1 MTTMIV
7 EVYDAL
13 RDAGANEEKA
23 RKAAEVLANYE
34 DRFARIDTRLERF
47 DGRMNLLQWMIGA
60 NFALT
65 LAVFI
70 KLFVH

>member
-7 EVYDAL
+7 EIYDAL
-13 RDAGANEEKA
+13 RDAWANEEKA

-47 DGRMNLLQWMIGA
+47 DGRMNPLQWMIGA

-70 KLFVH
+70 K

>member
-1 MTTMIV
+1 MIV

-13 RDAGANEEKA
+13 RDVGAGEEKA
-23 RKAAEVLANYE
+23 RKAAEVLANND

-70 KLFVH
+70 K

>member
-7 EVYDAL
+7 EIYDAL
-13 RDAGANEEKA
+13 RDAWANEEKA

-47 DGRMNLLQWMIGA
+47 DGRMNPLQWMIGA

>member
-13 RDAGANEEKA
+13 RDAGAGEEKA
-23 RKAAEVLANYE
+23 RKAAEVLANND
-34 DRFARIDTRLERF
+34 DRFARINMRLERF
-47 DGRMNLLQWMIGA
+47 EGRMNLLQRMVGA

-70 KLFVH
+70 KPFVH

>member
-70 KLFVH
+70 K

>member
-13 RDAGANEEKA
+13 RDAGAGEEKA

-34 DRFARIDTRLERF
+34 DRFPRIDTRLERF
-47 DGRMNLLQWMIGA
+47 DGRMGLLQWMIGA

-65 LAVFI
+65 LAVFV

>member
-1 MTTMIV
+1 MTTTIV

-13 RDAGANEEKA
+13 CDAGADDEKA

-34 DRFARIDTRLERF
+34 DRFARINMRLERF
-47 DGRMNLLQWMIGA
+47 EGRMNLLQRMDGA

>member
-1 MTTMIV
+1 MTTTIV

-13 RDAGANEEKA
+13 RDAGADNEKA

-34 DRFARIDTRLERF
+34 DRFARINMRLERF
-47 DGRMNLLQWMIGA
+47 EGRMNLLQRMVGA

-70 KLFVH
+70 KPFVH

>member
-7 EVYDAL
+7 EIYDAL
-13 RDAGANEEKA
+13 RDAWANEEKA

-65 LAVFI
+65 LAVLI